1 MEDNVIT
8 TNVTDTQGGV
18 GHLPK
23 FSIYNNGYVNR
34 FGQTVMAKTPCGV
47 MDLTDAD
54 RYIKSKL
61 PMVATQELHKI
72 KDHKLA
78 QLYKLQNFKIAT
90 FGGVFSERKAN
101 GLVTPTGYM
110 VIDIDGLKSKAQ
122 VEDVRYVCIND
133 KRLRSQMVFVSP
145 SGFGIKTVIEI
156 NPDMQMSFK
165 EYFEWVTMYMQF
177 EYGIEVD
184 RSGSD
189 ICRACYLPH
198 DPNCWINNAYL
209 KE

>member
-54 RYIKSKL
+54 RYIKSKQA
-61 PMVATQELHKI
+61 MFVTQELHKI
-72 KDHKLA
+72 KDHKEA

-90 FGGVFSERKAN
+90 FGGVFSERKVT
-101 GLVTPTGYM
+101 GLATPTGYM
-110 VIDIDGLKSKAQ
+110 VVDIDGLKSKAQ
-122 VEDVRYVCIND
+122 VGDVRYVCIND
-133 KRLRSQMVFVSP
+133 KRLRSQMVFTSP
-145 SGFGIKTVIEI
+145 SGFGVKAVIGI
-156 NPDMQMSFK
+156 DATKNLSFK
-165 EYFEWVTMYMQF
+165 EYFEWVTMYLQF

-198 DPNCWINNAYL
+198 DPECWINNAHF
-209 KE
+209 